1 MVASLSKQCLENSTQ
16 AHPNNII
23 TAKPNCLFNHWVASS
38 LVVDK
43 LKKKTSAN
51 QVGCVNHNVVTWLYT
66 SWRDSSFQRFTLWY
80 ERLIA

>member
-51 QVGCVNHNVVTWLYT
+51 QVGCVNHRVVTLIGYI
-66 SWRDSSFQRFTLWY
+66 QRQWFPGVY
-80 ERLIA
+80 FVV